1 MRPIAKSVKRQVRST
16 ESSHIVSTTIRL
28 SHNAV
33 RRRMSLSLSYLGNE
47 KLVKRKALASSGWL
61 IIILSDTVIMGGKP

>member
-16 ESSHIVSTTIRL
+16 ESSHIVKTTIRL

-33 RRRMSLSLSYLGNE
+33 IERIALLFGRTT
-47 KLVKRKALASSGWL
+47 RKS
-61 IIILSDTVIMGGKP
+61 